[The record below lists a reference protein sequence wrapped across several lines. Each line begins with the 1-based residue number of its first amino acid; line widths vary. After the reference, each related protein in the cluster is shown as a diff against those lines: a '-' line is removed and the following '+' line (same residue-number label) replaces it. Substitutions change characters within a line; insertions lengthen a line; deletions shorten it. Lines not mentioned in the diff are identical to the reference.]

1 MFWMSERDA
10 IQESSSISGNEEEI
24 NLIILSFNIKFKKK
38 KWTKQTKHKQKKK
51 KRKKTLCEGNVKKI
65 RK

>member
-24 NLIILSFNIKFKKK
+24 NLIILSFNIKLKKKCTKQNKQNTNKKK
-38 KWTKQTKHKQKKK
+38 KKN
-51 KRKKTLCEGNVKKI
+51 TLWGEC
-65 RK
+65 

>member
-24 NLIILSFNIKFKKK
+24 NLIILSFNIKLKKK
-38 KWTKQTKHKQKKK
+38 NAQNKTNKTQTKKKEK
-51 KRKKTLCEGNVKKI
+51 NTLWGEC
-65 RK
+65 